1 MPPKKSNIFSR
12 NKKKIIAGVALTAG
26 LVTAAVFRENIKKE
40 MMDIY
45 SKRNKVKEVPPAVEK
60 AIEKIVVK
68 ETSFIKDSDIV
79 MSNAGLAAQKRMRDR
94 QAKKEIEKV
103 QMQRIKEHRARVKA
117 AKPKTNSN
125 LKK

>member
-79 MSNAGLAAQKRMRDR
+79 MSKEALAAQKRMKDR

-103 QMQRIKEHRARVKA
+103 QLQRIKKHQAKLKNAKA
-117 AKPKTNSN
+117 KTNSN